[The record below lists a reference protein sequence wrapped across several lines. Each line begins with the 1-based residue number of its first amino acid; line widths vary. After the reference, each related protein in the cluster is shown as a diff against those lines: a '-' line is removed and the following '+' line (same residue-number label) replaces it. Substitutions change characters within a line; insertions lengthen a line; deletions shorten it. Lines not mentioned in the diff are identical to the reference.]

1 MLAGDAGSEEKGQ
14 PVSELSQEFN
24 ALVDEVHAVEH
35 KLLAADPAL
44 DESDLLDGYR
54 LAFSLLRVAVDAYV
68 WGDKDKPILGRRHQ
82 PYLKWGGDN
91 SDAFFQFAPLDSGAP
106 IALRAIAATPC
117 ICR

>member
-1 MLAGDAGSEEKGQ
+1 M
-14 PVSELSQEFN
+14 SELSQEFN
-24 ALVDEVHAVEH
+24 ALVDEVRAVEH

-68 WGDKDKPILGRRHQ
+68 WGDKDKPILVDVIS

-91 SDAFFQFAPLDSGAP
+91 SDAFYQLAPLDSE
-106 IALRAIAATPC
+106 RTY
-117 ICR
+117 RVQ